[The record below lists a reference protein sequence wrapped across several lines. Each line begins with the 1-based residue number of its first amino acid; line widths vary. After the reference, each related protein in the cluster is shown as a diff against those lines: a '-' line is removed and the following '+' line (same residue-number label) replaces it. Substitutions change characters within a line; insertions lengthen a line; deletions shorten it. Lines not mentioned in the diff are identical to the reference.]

1 MEIRKSTVVYRNTHV
16 GGRNGFPCSRS
27 AARHMRPAM
36 RSHAAKTWTSNS
48 KLSMKNH
55 WVTFPQVLSLPTL
68 PLDERAVQ
76 TKPLTSSAN
85 RRQGPRQTGGAFGL
99 GSGRQSYLWLQLC
112 KLLSPRMAPTPLP
125 WKWGGPALGAP
136 GEMPEGRGRQGHRAW
151 TTCPMHGHQ
160 GGESDRA
167 RRQGHSGSPR
177 GPTGRG
183 PGQMSWL
190 SQRKQK
196 PGWPCRMCRSDRH
209 TWGCG
214 HQRAVPLPARAG
226 GHHCGHVGRPSVRA
240 EGGWRQRGHQ
250 QRTRRSRRLS
260 HGVP

>member
-55 WVTFPQVLSLPTL
+55 WVTFPQVLSLPML

-125 WKWGGPALGAP
+125 WKWGSRL
-136 GEMPEGRGRQGHRAW
+136 R
-151 TTCPMHGHQ
+151 C
-160 GGESDRA
+160 
-167 RRQGHSGSPR
+167 
-177 GPTGRG
+177 
-183 PGQMSWL
+183 
-190 SQRKQK
+190 
-196 PGWPCRMCRSDRH
+196 
-209 TWGCG
+209 
-214 HQRAVPLPARAG
+214 
-226 GHHCGHVGRPSVRA
+226 
-240 EGGWRQRGHQ
+240 
-250 QRTRRSRRLS
+250 SRRNARGERPPGPQGMD
-260 HGVP
+260 HMPYAWPPRWRE